1 MKKFVS
7 RRRIFSSLD
16 GVFGAERKEKRE
28 ENFFLPGNTRL
39 FQKERRERERDEV
52 VLKKVIFCLFSQN
65 VIVRERNDTFQPL
78 SRNSLGII
86 LSVV

>member
-16 GVFGAERKEKRE
+16 GVWGGEKRE
-28 ENFFLPGNTRL
+28 ERREFFFCLRKHDS
-39 FQKERRERERDEV
+39 FKRREERERDEV

-65 VIVRERNDTFQPL
+65 VIVRERNDAFLCL
-78 SRNSLGII
+78 SRETV
-86 LSVV
+86 SVWY